1 LFFENYFKHGQINN
15 DCNRHILFDIVFD
28 FDYIITKYI
37 NLLVEGKMI
46 KIEKGKIFL
55 QGPKGTVEVKEN
67 DEITIKLA
75 MLFEGQ
81 CEGKPIA
88 ETAEKFGYS
97 RQRYNQLNKL
107 FLEQGAEGLKKQKT
121 GPKRN
126 YARTPETVRLIIRYR
141 FLDPQVSPAVIAQ
154 KLSQTGHNISL
165 RSVERV
171 ITEYGLQKKTPSP
184 AANEAGDKNRN
195 TSHQKEDNN

>member
-1 LFFENYFKHGQINN
+1 
-15 DCNRHILFDIVFD
+15 
-28 FDYIITKYI
+28 
-37 NLLVEGKMI
+37 MI
-46 KIEKGKIFL
+46 KIENQKIFL
-55 QGPKGTVEVKEN
+55 QGVNGTIEVKN
-67 DEITIKLA
+67 DDEITLKLA
-75 MLFEGQ
+75 MLFEGE

-88 ETAEKFGYS
+88 ETAKKFGYT
-97 RQRYNQLNKL
+97 RQRYNQLRHL
-107 FLEQGAEGLKKQKT
+107 FLQHGAEGLKKQKT

-154 KLSQTGHNISL
+154 KLAQTGHNISL

-184 AANEAGDKNRN
+184 AAREARGEN
-195 TSHQKEDNN
+195 